1 MQFIENRRH
10 PIRGRRVPLTKG
22 AAELVLKDM
31 AKINEQQACEAIN
44 MAIKTA
50 WIVPYI
56 DKYVQ
61 ESVKVAAFIPRTGPR
76 QPSEAEKRMLALE
89 ALQEERMRGA
99 A

>member
-1 MQFIENRRH
+1 
-10 PIRGRRVPLTKG
+10 
-22 AAELVLKDM
+22 
-31 AKINEQQACEAIN
+31 

>member
-1 MQFIENRRH
+1 
-10 PIRGRRVPLTKG
+10 
-22 AAELVLKDM
+22 
-31 AKINEQQACEAIN
+31 

-61 ESVKVAAFIPRTGPR
+61 EPVKVAAPVVRTGLV

-89 ALQEERMRGA
+89 ALQADRMKGA

>member
-1 MQFIENRRH
+1 MEHRRH
-10 PIRGRRVPLTKG
+10 PIRGRRVPLTKR
-22 AAELVLKDM
+22 AAELVLEDL
-31 AKINEQQACEAIN
+31 AKINEQQACEAIG
-44 MAIKTA
+44 MAIKSA

-89 ALQEERMRGA
+89 ALQADRMKGA